1 VVTAAKVIYDVLNG
15 IFTTA
20 CIVGGGVLWYL
31 YSTGH
36 IVVTNLTKHI
46 TVITIT
52 Y

>member
-1 VVTAAKVIYDVLNG
+1 MVKTAKVIYEVLNG
-15 IFTTA
+15 ILTSA
-20 CIVGGGVLWYL
+20 CIVGGGVLMYMV
-31 YSTGH
+31 YSGH